1 MRTSGAISVAGR
13 INQGTAKHFGG
24 NPDIERC
31 IFGGD
36 NVRPL
41 PGRAAVCRAG
51 KGNGVG
57 GKIIPRNI
65 DRAVRAYK
73 GEAPIQRPGPLRSS
87 MRTEL
92 R

>member
-1 MRTSGAISVAGR
+1 MRTTGAISVAGR
-13 INQGTAKHFGG
+13 INQGAAEDFCG

-41 PGRAAVCRAG
+41 LGSAAVCRAG

-73 GEAPIQRPGPLRSS
+73 GRSPN
-87 MRTEL
+87 
-92 R
+92 